1 MTGFRGG
8 CAGRRLEGR
17 PVLHACLD
25 WYHDDYPHYGDK
37 QHPMRNRPEYGNEG
51 RNFDRY
57 LDYMHNQIREICTNY
72 GRLDVLWFDFSY
84 EDKYNV
90 MRGEAWRATES
101 NQYGAGAPAAGDH

>member
-1 MTGFRGG
+1 
-8 CAGRRLEGR
+8 
-17 PVLHACLD
+17 
-25 WYHDDYPHYGDK
+25 
-37 QHPMRNRPEYGNEG
+37 MRNRPEYGNEG

-90 MRGEAWRATES
+90 MRGEAWRATELINMVRELQPRVRLPLDRGS
-101 NQYGAGAPAAGDH
+101 EAVPR

>member
-1 MTGFRGG
+1 MRG
-8 CAGRRLEGR
+8 EGLK
-17 PVLHACLD
+17 VGLYFTLLD

-72 GRLDVLWFDFSY
+72 RKAGCALVRLFL
-84 EDKYNV
+84 
-90 MRGEAWRATES
+90 
-101 NQYGAGAPAAGDH
+101 